1 MVVNSAGGLV
11 CIASQD
17 YNVTLVYYL
26 THYLVDLVPEKAGRV
41 LKLDAIDQGRNWLAA
56 DVLVFDSWHWW
67 PRTGP
72 TQPWDLIQEGG
83 TVVRDMD
90 RTRAFTRALHTW
102 AAWVD
107 ANLLH
112 TDTKVFFQ
120 GISPSHYR

>member
-1 MVVNSAGGLV
+1 MRRVAV
-11 CIASQD
+11 QD
-17 YNVTLVYYL
+17 YNVTVVYYL
-26 THYLVDLVPEKAGRV
+26 THYLVDLVADKSGRRV
-41 LKLDAIDQGRNWLAA
+41 LKLDAIDQGANWLGA

-67 PRTGP
+67 PRSGP

-90 RTRAFTRALHTW
+90 RTRAFAKALHTW
-102 AAWVD
+102 ATWVD